1 MNIKNKDIKFGDVEI
16 DDSEFEPR
24 NVKVRIT
31 TFIDQD
37 ILIDLR
43 KISKTKGQKYQ
54 TLLNQILRAFCERRK
69 SKKIASV
76 EEKRIRQI
84 VQEEL
89 RKKRA

>member
-1 MNIKNKDIKFGDVEI
+1 MSIKNKDIKFGDVDI

-24 NVKVRIT
+24 NVKIRIT

-37 ILIDLR
+37 ILIELK

-54 TLLNQILRAFCERRK
+54 TLLNQILRSFCDRRK
-69 SKKIASV
+69 GKKLTPV
-76 EEKRIRQI
+76 GEKRIRQI

-89 RKKRA
+89 KKRA